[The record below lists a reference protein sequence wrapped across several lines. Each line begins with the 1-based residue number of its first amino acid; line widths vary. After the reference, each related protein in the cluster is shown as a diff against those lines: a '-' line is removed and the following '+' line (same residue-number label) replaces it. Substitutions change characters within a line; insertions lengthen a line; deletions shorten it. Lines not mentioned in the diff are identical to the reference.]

1 MAASGNFLIQ
11 LGNILS
17 WLINLYCWVVV
28 ARILLSWFHPNPQ
41 APVTR
46 FLVRATEPAL
56 ELTRRLVPLRL
67 GGLDFSPVILLIAL
81 NILRFLVRTC
91 LYYLSTGAPAVG
103 LLGLLALG
111 LIQAIMMLTWFFLFI
126 MAARVVI
133 SLVNPSPYN
142 PLVMAVMALT
152 EPLVEP
158 LRGKIPARG
167 PGGIDTRAL
176 ILVVALYIFQ
186 AVVLNNLGG
195 PVETWVAKL
204 MATSNATR
212 IMEPRIY

>member
-1 MAASGNFLIQ
+1 LTGSGNFLFQ
-11 LGNILS
+11 LGNLLG

-28 ARILLSWFHPNPQ
+28 ARILLSWFRPNPD

-46 FLVRATEPAL
+46 FLAKATDPAL
-56 ELTRRLVPLRL
+56 DLTRRLVPLRL

-81 NILRFLVRTC
+81 NILSFLARTG
-91 LYYLSTGAPAVG
+91 LYYLSFGAPAVG
-103 LLGLLALG
+103 LFGILALG
-111 LIQAIMMLTWFFLFI
+111 LIQALMMLTWFFLFV

-142 PLVMAVMALT
+142 PLVMTVMALT

-195 PVETWVAKL
+195 PVESWVAKL
-204 MATSNATR
+204 MASSSTTK